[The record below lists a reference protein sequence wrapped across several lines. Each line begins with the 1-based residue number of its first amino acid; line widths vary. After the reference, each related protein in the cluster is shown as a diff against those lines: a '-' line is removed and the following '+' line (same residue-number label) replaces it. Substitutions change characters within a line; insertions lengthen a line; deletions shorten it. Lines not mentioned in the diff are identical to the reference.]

1 MTDPFQH
8 TAYICVGSNIGNKLP
23 NCQKGIAELTRRGQ
37 CVLKEQSP
45 FYMTE
50 PVDYE
55 DQDWF
60 INAVI
65 KISTALDPFQLLDV
79 LKSVEKNAGR
89 CSKEKIRFGP
99 RMLDLDIILYDNA
112 VINTDRL
119 TIPHPRMHQRRFV
132 LQPLCDIDA
141 SIIHPVFRREM
152 QYLLN
157 HLTPGEQK
165 VVKYR

>member
-1 MTDPFQH
+1 MTDQFQH
-8 TAYICVGSNIGNKLP
+8 TAYICVGSNIGDKLL
-23 NCQKGIAELTRRGQ
+23 NCQKGIAGLTGNGQ
-37 CVLKEQSP
+37 CVLEQSP

-65 KISTALDPFQLLDV
+65 KIGTALDPFQLLDL

-89 CSKEKIRFGP
+89 CSREKIRFGP
-99 RMLDLDIILYDNA
+99 RMLDLDIILYDNT
-112 VINTDRL
+112 VMNTDRL
-119 TIPHPRMHQRRFV
+119 TIPHPRMHERRFV
-132 LQPLCDIDA
+132 LQPLCDIDF

-165 VVKYR
+165 VVQYR